1 VSATPRTD
9 RQETLRRLVPS
20 TGDVGFDP
28 APLTVDAVEERVCPG
43 DRVHSGDP
51 ACDGL
56 VVVRHGDVR
65 QFLERSDGSRIL
77 LGVVGPGAVVGD
89 APTVASLPE
98 PLVSVAHAET
108 VLGREPAEV
117 FHERV
122 MRDAGRWERWIAATT
137 GRLLRVQRRLTDILA
152 LDLHSR
158 IASLLLEAD
167 PDGPRSVSVSHADLA
182 LLLGARRAS
191 VSRALR
197 GLRRDGLVDTGYE
210 HIELLDP
217 EGLRRVLRRAR
228 RRGRPGAGRR
238 TVR

>member
-1 VSATPRTD
+1 MSAVPRTD
-9 RQETLRRLVPS
+9 RHQTLRRLVPS
-20 TGDVGFDP
+20 TGEIGFDP
-28 APLTVDAVEERVCPG
+28 APLTAGAHTEHAPPG
-43 DRVHSGDP
+43 ARLHGGDP
-51 ACDGL
+51 SADGL
-56 VVVRHGDVR
+56 LVVRQGELR

-77 LGVVGPGAVVGD
+77 LGVLGPGAVVGD
-89 APTVASLPE
+89 APTVAHLPE
-98 PLVSVAHAET
+98 PLLSIAHVET
-108 VLGREPAEV
+108 VVGREPAEV
-117 FHERV
+117 FHDGLA
-122 MRDAGRWERWIAATT
+122 RDHRRQERWIAATT

-152 LDLHSR
+152 LDLYSR